1 MKICAT
7 TFALLTLVGL
17 QAVPAQAV
25 EFTSIQT
32 PSGNIHCT
40 FGDDMD
46 GNIDCEI
53 IEVTTQSPDL
63 PAKPA
68 SCDLDYGTRF
78 FMEREGNPTMPCHGD
93 TVRNPKGSVIPY
105 GGSFALHGI
114 TCVSEE
120 TGLTCSNEDG
130 HGFRLSKARQE
141 LF

>member
-1 MKICAT
+1 
-7 TFALLTLVGL
+7 
-17 QAVPAQAV
+17 
-25 EFTSIQT
+25 
-32 PSGNIHCT
+32 
-40 FGDDMD
+40 MD

-114 TCVSEE
+114 TC
-120 TGLTCSNEDG
+120 
-130 HGFRLSKARQE
+130 RQRRNRPH
-141 LF
+141 LQQRKTAMASA